1 MKIELIFVGKTVGK
15 PYIEALDDYLG
26 RLNHYI
32 PATITIVPQPK
43 TTKSLS
49 EEVQKQQEGAAL
61 LKRVENGDVLVLLDE
76 RGSQLRSVELAQWL
90 THKQHTTRKVVIAV
104 GGPYGFSPEVYAR
117 ANEMLSLSKLTFN
130 HQMVRLILAEQLY
143 RACTINRGEPYH
155 HE

>member
-15 PYIEALDDYLG
+15 LYIEALDDYLG

-32 PATITIVPQPK
+32 PTTITIVPQPK
-43 TTKSLS
+43 TTKSLT

-76 RGSQLRSVELAQWL
+76 RGSQFRSVELAQWL